1 MLLIEF
7 LIKESNRELA
17 QHYTNVLN
25 TRYTPYDVPIRIT
38 AHFVDRIN
46 DSRNLEPITISE
58 VADFFS
64 KLLLKRH
71 EFLKQLPEGTSVH
84 VVDLE
89 TDITVPLA
97 KINNVI
103 VIKTIMRGE
112 MKRGSQQKI
121 AI

>member
-1 MLLIEF
+1 MRLIEF
-7 LIKESNRELA
+7 LNEESNQELA

-25 TRYTPYDVPIRIT
+25 SRYVPYDIPIKIT
-38 AHFVDRIN
+38 THFVDQITN
-46 DSRNLEPITISE
+46 TRNTEPISIGE

-71 EFLKQLPEGTSVH
+71 KFLKQLPEGVAVH

-89 TDITVPLA
+89 TDITVPIA
-97 KINNVI
+97 KINNVL

-112 MKRGSQQKI
+112 MRRGSQQRI

>member
-1 MLLIEF
+1 MRLLEF
-7 LIKESNRELA
+7 LTEESNRELA

-25 TRYTPYDVPIRIT
+25 TRYVPYDLPIRIT
-38 AHFVDRIN
+38 THFVDRIN
-46 DSRNLEPITISE
+46 DTRNLESITMGE

-64 KLLLKRH
+64 KLLLKRRK
-71 EFLKQLPEGTSVH
+71 FLKQLPEGTSVH
-84 VVDLE
+84 VVDLD
-89 TDITVPLA
+89 TDITVPMA

-112 MKRGSQQKI
+112 MRRGSQQRI